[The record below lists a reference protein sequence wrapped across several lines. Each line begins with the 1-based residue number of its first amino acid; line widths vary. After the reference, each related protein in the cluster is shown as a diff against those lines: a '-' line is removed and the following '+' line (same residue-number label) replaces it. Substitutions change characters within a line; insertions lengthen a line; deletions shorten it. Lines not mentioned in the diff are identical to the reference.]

1 MAPATSVAREML
13 RSIFLKTIRDYRRS
27 ILLWGI
33 ALVLYAGSEA
43 QAYGK
48 LFHGPDRDAKLADV
62 GRLEQ
67 SFALVYGKVYDVSSF
82 GGYATSRPVLFM
94 TIMLAIMSLLAGA
107 GLLRREETK
116 GTLDILLSTPRS
128 RLNVLC
134 QKWAGLTVVVA
145 LIVAIAATGLLA
157 SAKSQDL
164 TLSAGAVYAEFITVW
179 LLTVFFGTLALAI
192 SQLTSRRAAAGWT
205 GATVVAT
212 CLLNNLADGVH
223 SLRFLRYV
231 SPFHYFGLN
240 RPLAHEVGFDTT
252 AIIVLVGLI
261 GSTLAAAVGMYSSRD
276 QGDVFRFGSAD
287 AVRPRARRVPWR
299 RDVRRRPGQS
309 VRGQPVR
316 GQPVRRPA
324 RAGRHRA
331 EPAHRR
337 GRRAAQPERPAHRR
351 PRHAR
356 RRDPARRPGRPPWPN
371 NAALSLDN
379 TYLFALRAEMVPAAV
394 WGATIGAYAALM
406 LSVLHDIKD
415 SMANLLG
422 IYRQLGIDV
431 TPSDASVLD
440 ATVFILATVLM
451 GVYAVAR
458 AGAWA
463 TEETAGRLELILSTP
478 TPRWRILLARYA
490 AALTGAALAVMVFAG
505 LFLTVATVKDT
516 DLDGDHLV
524 AAFVGLWVLI
534 VIFVSVGFAV
544 SALYPN
550 ATTPVVATVVAVSFL
565 LQILAGP
572 LDLPKWLVELSA
584 FHQYG
589 QPLVGGLVATPQ
601 LVELAV
607 GLSTTLFAAVLF
619 SRRDISKP

>member
-1 MAPATSVAREML
+1 ML

-33 ALVLYAGSEA
+33 ALALYAGSEA

-128 RLNVLC
+128 RLSVLC

-157 SAKSQDL
+157 SAKSQNL

-192 SQLTSRRAAAGWT
+192 SQLTGRRAAAGWT

-212 CLLNNLADGVH
+212 CLLNNLADGVR
-223 SLRFLRYV
+223 SLRFLRYI

-240 RPLAHEVGFDTT
+240 RPLAHEVGFDAT

-261 GSTLAAAVGMYSSRD
+261 GLTLAAAVGMYSSRD

-287 AVRPRARRVPWR
+287 AVRPRARRAPWR
-299 RDVRRRPGQS
+299 RDVRRRPFQS
-309 VRGQPVR
+309 VH
-316 GQPVRRPA
+316 GQPVRRTA
-324 RAGRHRA
+324 RTGRHRA

-337 GRRAAQPERPAHRR
+337 GRRVAQPERPAHRR

-356 RRDPARRPGRPPWPN
+356 WRDPARRPGRPPWPN
-371 NAALSLDN
+371 NAALSLNN
-379 TYLFALRAEMVPAAV
+379 TYLFALRAEMVPAVV

-451 GVYAVAR
+451 GAYAVSR

-505 LFLTVATVKDT
+505 LFLTVAAVKDT
-516 DLDGDHLV
+516 DLDGDRLV

-534 VIFVSVGFAV
+534 AIFVSVGFAV
-544 SALYPN
+544 SALYPG
-550 ATTPVVATVVAVSFL
+550 ATTPVVAAVVAVSFL

-589 QPLVGGLVATPQ
+589 QPLAGGLMATPQ

-607 GLSTTLFAAVLF
+607 GLSTTVFAAVLF